1 MKVAF
6 IGMGTMGGPMA
17 INILKRGHALTVY
30 NRTKGKETVV
40 VKAGAKRA
48 DSPKEAAAK
57 VEVIIVCVSDT
68 PDVEEVILGEN
79 GVIQGAQS
87 GSIVVDM
94 STISPKATRKMAK
107 TLESRGVKMIDA
119 PVSGGSEGAENGTL
133 AIMIGGDPEDV
144 EKARPV
150 LETMGKTITHV
161 GPIGAGQITK
171 AINQTII
178 AGGYLSV
185 AEGVALGLKAGLDMK
200 KVVQAIGGGAAASW
214 VLTNRAGNM
223 IANDYPLGFRVKL
236 HHKDLRIALEAAR
249 ELGVVLPLAALVD
262 QIENGLIGRGFGDE
276 DVSAMARMIREQ
288 SGIDP
293 S

>member
-1 MKVAF
+1 
-6 IGMGTMGGPMA
+6 MGAPMA
-17 INILKRGHALTVY
+17 INILKKGHALTVY
-30 NRTKGKETVV
+30 NRTKGKEAVV
-40 VKAGAKRA
+40 VKAGAERA
-48 DSPKEAAAK
+48 DSQKEAAAK
-57 VEVIIVCVSDT
+57 AEVIIVCVSDT

-107 TLESRGVKMIDA
+107 NLESRGVKMIDA

-133 AIMIGGDPEDV
+133 AIMIGGDQEDV

-185 AEGVALGLKAGLDMK
+185 AEGVALGIKAGLDMK
-200 KVVQAIGGGAAASW
+200 KVVHAIGGGAAASW

-236 HHKDLRIALEAAR
+236 HQKDLRIALEAAR

-288 SGIDP
+288 SGIDQ

>member
-249 ELGVVLPLAALVD
+249 ELGVVLPLTALVD

>member
-6 IGMGTMGGPMA
+6 IGMGTMGASMA
-17 INILKRGHALTVY
+17 INILKKGHALTVY
-30 NRTKGKETVV
+30 NRTKGKEAVV
-40 VKAGAKRA
+40 VKAGAERA

-57 VEVIIVCVSDT
+57 AEVIIVCVSDT

-87 GSIVVDM
+87 GSLVVDM

-107 TLESRGVKMIDA
+107 NLESRGVKMIDA
-119 PVSGGSEGAENGTL
+119 PVSGGSEGAVNGTL
-133 AIMIGGDPEDV
+133 AIMIGGDQEDV

-178 AGGYLSV
+178 AGVYLSV
-185 AEGVALGLKAGLDMK
+185 AEGVALGIKAGLDMK
-200 KVVQAIGGGAAASW
+200 KVVHAIGGGAADSW
-214 VLTNRAGNM
+214 VLTNRARNM

-236 HHKDLRIALEAAR
+236 HQKDLRIALEAAR

-288 SGIDP
+288 SGIDQ